1 MQVNDTAIDTENSG
15 SCSYETDSP
24 SSDKEQDS
32 SRSGVRFACEKMAL
46 APSNTDNVSN
56 KRLCSDTQSFHYT
69 PLQTFQS
76 NTPPLTSGD
85 SNNVSSL
92 LYKQYTDNTTHYAER
107 TFNQNENENC
117 WTQAQQI
124 TILPATATSTKSH
137 VHFESYETPA
147 DSMALSGL
155 TRQNTQV
162 SEYPVANEPV
172 ENYNSRRNTPSMAV
186 HEWSTETSMPS
197 SRNLAMLVDEIRY
210 A

>member
-1 MQVNDTAIDTENSG
+1 MSKKR
-15 SCSYETDSP
+15 SY
-24 SSDKEQDS
+24 
-32 SRSGVRFACEKMAL
+32 
-46 APSNTDNVSN
+46 
-56 KRLCSDTQSFHYT
+56 SDTRLFHYT

-76 NTPPLTSGD
+76 NTPPLTSAGD

-92 LYKQYTDNTTHYAER
+92 LYKQYTDNKTHYAER
-107 TFNQNENENC
+107 SFNQSGNEN

-124 TILPATATSTKSH
+124 TILPAIATSTKSH

-147 DSMALSGL
+147 DSMTLSGL

-172 ENYNSRRNTPSMAV
+172 ENYTSRRNTPSMAL
-186 HEWSTETSMPS
+186 HEERSTETAMS
-197 SRNLAMLVDEIRY
+197 SSHNLAILVDEIRY